1 MRKIGEVTN
10 FTVISFNPAA
20 VCGGVFNLHAGSWRM
35 TRSAR
40 RTLTGGQDESASWRE
55 LWKGLH
61 GGSELIVITGAVPGG
76 VLFPLETVA
85 LPPREQREALMMELP
100 RQLLSPQND
109 PVLQFM
115 PAASADSEEMVL
127 LNVYSAERKA
137 LETILAPLRRARLR
151 ADDLVHPLLMVKPD
165 DPAVILPEIAPGF
178 CFRNRRFHRIGDGDG
193 ERIAAEAEWKKIFA
207 EYFAFDSSGIDFQ
220 ELLPML
226 IIARGIISGEFRNHR
241 RELQLL
247 PKEVHPVRFR
257 GQLRLTALLVTAL
270 IAVSA
275 YRFIHARW
283 HDFQEY
289 RRITA
294 ETENVKADTA
304 RMQKEITKVTKEQ
317 KDIAKALNY
326 GGSSRRVLA
335 DMAAISGLLPQNVML
350 SDFRWN
356 EKEISLTL
364 LSENENLDLSEVF
377 SPLRRRWQVSDVQH
391 RNAPQS
397 AITVIN
403 AKLVAAGENVGKN
416 GKNGKN
422 GRNGKGARNGR
433 R

>member
-1 MRKIGEVTN
+1 MRKIGEITN
-10 FTVISFNPAA
+10 FTVVSFNPA
-20 VCGGVFNLHAGSWRM
+20 VICGGVFNLHAGSWKM

-40 RTLTGGQDESASWRE
+40 KTLAGAKDESALWRE
-55 LWKGLH
+55 LWKELH
-61 GGSELIVITGAVPGG
+61 GGSELIVITGTVPGG
-76 VLFPLETVA
+76 VFFPFETVS
-85 LPPREQREALMMELP
+85 LPPKEQREALMMELP

-115 PAASADSEEMVL
+115 PAASADSEEMTS
-127 LNVYSAERKA
+127 LNVYSVERKA
-137 LETILAPLRRARLR
+137 LETALAPLRRARLR
-151 ADDLVHPLLMVKPD
+151 ADELVHPLLMVGPD
-165 DPAVILPEIAPGF
+165 DPAVLLPEIAPGF
-178 CFRNRRFHRIGDGDG
+178 CFRNRRFHRTGDGDG
-193 ERIAAEAEWKKIFA
+193 ERVAAEAEWRKIFA
-207 EYFAFDSSGIDFQ
+207 EYFAIDVPDVDFQ
-220 ELLPML
+220 KLLPVL
-226 IIARGIISGEFRNHR
+226 IMARGIISGEFRRHR

-247 PKEVHPVRFR
+247 PKEVRPVRFR

-275 YRFIHARW
+275 YRFIRVRW

-289 RRITA
+289 RSIAA
-294 ETENVKADTA
+294 ETEKVKSDTS
-304 RMQKEITKVTKEQ
+304 RMQREITKITKEQ
-317 KDIAKALNY
+317 KDISKALNY

-377 SPLRRRWQVSDVQH
+377 SPLRRRWQISDVQH

-403 AKLVAAGENVGKN
+403 AKLVAAGENVGRG
-416 GKNGKN
+416 GKNGKG
-422 GRNGKGARNGR
+422 GRNGKGARSGR